1 MTIYTSKYLR
11 NLSQTKTF
19 STKQQII
26 NESKKVHTG
35 FDIFLSHS
43 FLDKEDVEGLYIE
56 LTNFGYSVY
65 VDWIIDPEL
74 DRKNV
79 TKATATL
86 IRNRMKFSKS
96 LLLAVSENAQ
106 MSKWMPWELGYVDA
120 NTNKCAVIPVSQSVN
135 APSFF
140 KGFEY
145 LSLYPFIKKV
155 PTKGLGEKLFVIEEA
170 KKYVFFD
177 NWLKFGENPKIQ
189 IINIY

>member
-1 MTIYTSKYLR
+1 MTIYTSRYLR

-86 IRNRMKFSKS
+86 IRNRMKSSKS

-120 NTNKCAVIPVSQSVN
+120 NTNRCAVIPVSQSVN
-135 APSFF
+135 APSSFQ
-140 KGFEY
+140 GFEY

-155 PTKGLGEKLFVIEEA
+155 PTTGLGEKLFVIEEA
-170 KKYVFFD
+170 KKYVIFD

-189 IINIY
+189 TINIY